1 MPRFWDWLR
10 NRAPKKEKKKKR
22 KKRRKDTPKDDI
34 HGLHTQLETLRK
46 RKEHLM
52 NRMEEQ
58 DAIARRNVKT
68 NKDAAK
74 AALRR
79 KKAHEHSIDQ
89 TTCSK

>member
-68 NKDAAK
+68 NKDGSFPHHMPYAP
-74 AALRR
+74 
-79 KKAHEHSIDQ
+79 
-89 TTCSK
+89 